1 MIDCGCDEILL
12 PQGSDGA
19 DGRNAFTR
27 TTAAFTQPAASA
39 NVTINV
45 SDVQQFTNQWAI
57 PGQIIRITDSAGEG
71 GWYEVVSLTGTTQ
84 ITITNL
90 DYVGSSIAGQTIA
103 TNAGVSP
110 AGLQGP
116 QGTQGNQGLQGIAGP
131 SNVLFIPPGGVTTLP
146 PGSPATVS
154 ISGSVPNQSLTFGIP
169 QGFAGQTLHYYNY
182 SRPAQTGVG
191 LLTLIDSSTNTG
203 VFPADTLCP
212 NDGDIGRITFSCY
225 IVGLSPESRRGIDFE
240 FLLGNN
246 IASAQTI
253 LPTVLSGNGQ
263 LALCPLRIPLQSDF
277 NKDFMFVNA
286 QILIK
291 RLSTTTAE
299 ITLDWKTSTL
309 TDGSYSRFYRA
320 NATTLG
326 GLNFNSGSQIELKI
340 TALVIDD
347 FNIPPPATPPA
358 ASQNVSIGQIKYF
371 VEKITS

>member
-12 PQGSDGA
+12 PQGSDGI
-19 DGRNAFTR
+19 DGKNAFTI
-27 TTAAFTQPAASA
+27 TTAAFTQPAPLA

-45 SDVQQFTNQWAI
+45 SDAQQFTNQWAI
-57 PGQIIRITDSAGEG
+57 PSQIIRITDSAGRG
-71 GWYEVVSLTGTTQ
+71 GWYRVVSLTGTTQ

-90 DYVGSSIAGQTIA
+90 NYAGSSLTPTVISA
-103 TNAGVSP
+103 NAGVSP

-116 QGTQGNQGLQGIAGP
+116 QGDPGNPGDPGQAGDP
-131 SNVLFIPPGGVTTLP
+131 NVLTL
-146 PGSPATVS
+146 GTVNTLAAGQPATVS
-154 ISGSVPNQSLTFGIP
+154 ITGTSPNQEISFGIP
-169 QGFAGQTLHYYNY
+169 QGYAGETLHYYNY

-212 NDGDIGRITFSCY
+212 NDGDIGRITFSCF
-225 IVGLSPESRRGIDFE
+225 IVGTLPEARRGIDFE
-240 FLLGNN
+240 FSLGNN
-246 IASAQTI
+246 IATAQAI
-253 LPTVLSGNGQ
+253 LPNVLAGNGQ
-263 LALCPLRIPLQSDF
+263 LALCPLRIPLQSGLTS
-277 NKDFMFVNA
+277 DFMFVNA

-291 RLSTTTAE
+291 RLSATTAE

-309 TDGSYSRFYRA
+309 TDGSYSRFYRSP
-320 NATTLG
+320 ATTLG

-347 FNIPPPATPPA
+347 FNVPPPSTP
-358 ASQNVSIGQIKYF
+358 ASASVNVSIGQIKYF